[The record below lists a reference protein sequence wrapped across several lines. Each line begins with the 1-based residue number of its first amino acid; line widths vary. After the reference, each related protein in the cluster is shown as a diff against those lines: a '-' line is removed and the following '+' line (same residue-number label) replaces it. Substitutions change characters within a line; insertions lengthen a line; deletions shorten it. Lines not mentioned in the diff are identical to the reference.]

1 MLEPVTFEERTR
13 IAKEFLERTK
23 LTIPTLIDNMD
34 NKIDANYKAWPE
46 RVYIIE
52 IDGKVLY
59 KGEEGP
65 RGFNPLEIKPY
76 FDIVSGVKSLCKI
89 STTWGALKQ

>member
-59 KGEEGP
+59 KGGEGP
-65 RGFNPLEIKPY
+65 WGFKPLEIKPY
-76 FDIVSGVKSLCKI
+76 FDVVSWVKRLGKI